1 MPRGR
6 YSGWRPD
13 FSKHPPGGGV
23 KIGYEKSEKSPN
35 ILQCKKCLSKK
46 NRKKFFAAFGGKK
59 NQKRK
64 KTLPSAAK
72 RSEKRPC
79 FGTSSTFKGL
89 HPTRAN
95 QPRKVLPKPPV
106 CAAGGGADGK
116 ATWQLPKHSLHHI
129 HAMPVPSAHS
139 SKQARPQTAVQ
150 CNVFLVFSPYI
161 LCVDEICIFPQI
173 VTDCTKGDKSVRS

>member
-1 MPRGR
+1 MKSQKSRLIFCSVKSALVR
-6 YSGWRPD
+6 
-13 FSKHPPGGGV
+13 KTAKKILPP
-23 KIGYEKSEKSPN
+23 S
-35 ILQCKKCLSKK
+35 
-46 NRKKFFAAFGGKK
+46 AA
-59 NQKRK
+59 NSAAK
-64 KTLPSAAK
+64 KTTPPSAAK

-150 CNVFLVFSPYI
+150 CNVFLVFSLTYCLWMKSAFSPK
-161 LCVDEICIFPQI
+161 LLPI
-173 VTDCTKGDKSVRS
+173 VPKVISPSDPSQEW